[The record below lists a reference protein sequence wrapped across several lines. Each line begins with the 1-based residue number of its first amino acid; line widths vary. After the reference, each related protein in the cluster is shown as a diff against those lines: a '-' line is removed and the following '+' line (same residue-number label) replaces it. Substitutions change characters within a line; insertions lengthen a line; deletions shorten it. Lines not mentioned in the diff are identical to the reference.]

1 MNKVVSS
8 APHVCSAKVKKLE
21 ELTDSVYRVSL
32 QLDTLAD
39 FLAGQY
45 LEIRVVEDH
54 WQAFSIA
61 SLPGTRDIELHIQHL
76 PERENSMQLFNL
88 LKVGSSLDVRLA
100 SGNCVLQGEDRPLTL
115 VAAGTGFAQI
125 KALVE
130 TLIQKNWQSPIRF
143 YWAANK
149 LDSLYNLPL
158 AVAWQKQLANF
169 TLIPVLENP
178 PEVWQGRVG
187 LVTDA
192 IGSDFVEEN
201 SAAKVEG
208 FICGSPNMVYAVEDL
223 LMSRGMPPRGLLS
236 DAHAYMPRDY

>member
-1 MNKVVSS
+1 MSEVINK
-8 APHVCSAKVKKLE
+8 PRLCKAKVKKLE
-21 ELTDSVYRVSL
+21 PMLDKVYRIFLELNCV
-32 QLDTLAD
+32 AD
-39 FLAGQY
+39 FLPGQY
-45 LEIRVVEDH
+45 LEIKVTEGH

-61 SLPGTRDIELHIQHL
+61 SLPGSSEVQLHIQYL
-76 PERENSMQLFNL
+76 ADRENSIKLFEQLKEGANIE
-88 LKVGSSLDVRLA
+88 VRLA
-100 SGNCVLQGEDRPLTL
+100 SGECYLQGEDRPLVL
-115 VAAGTGFAQI
+115 VAAGTGFSQI

-130 TLIQKNWQSPIRF
+130 ALIEKNWQSPVSF

-149 LDSLYNLPL
+149 LDGLYNLPQ

-178 PEVWQGRVG
+178 PPVWQGRVG

-192 IGSDFVEEN
+192 LASDFPEEK
-201 SAAKVEG
+201 SAAYVEG

-236 DAHAYMPRDY
+236 DAHAYAPRNI